1 MEYGKIIGESYRYMK
16 EGVFGRWERWLL
28 LLMSIVVFPFILGYI
43 ARIYRGDTPAPRF
56 EEGGLF
62 LIGLKMLFAALIYAI
77 PVIAVLAV
85 TIIYAVVNFMP
96 ALMAGGDPVSFAMT
110 NPDQFVGVLLG
121 VAAGLIVTIII
132 GIIITLIS
140 TIGLIRFAKTGSF
153 SEAFN
158 FSAIFGTIRAIGWG
172 TYIVA
177 MIIYWVIGMVIF
189 GVLELLNLIPT
200 VGWVL
205 YWIAYLIIIVPYII
219 FAAKYVT
226 LVYES
231 AKEPVSGESTD
242 IPE

>member
-1 MEYGKIIGESYRYMK
+1 MEYGKIIGESYNYMK

-28 LLMSIVVFPFILGYI
+28 LLMSMVVFPFILGYI

-62 LIGLKMLFAALIYAI
+62 LTGLKLLFAGLIYAI

-96 ALMAGGDPVSFAMT
+96 AIMAGDPVSFAMA
-110 NPDQFVGVLLG
+110 NPDKFVGVLLG

-140 TIGLIRFAKTGSF
+140 TIGLIRFAKTGRF

-158 FSAIFGTIRAIGWG
+158 FSAIFGKIRAIGWG

-177 MIIYWVIGMVIF
+177 MIIYWVIGMALF

-205 YWIAYLIIIVPYII
+205 YWIAYIIVIVPFTV

-231 AKEPVSGESTD
+231 AEEPVSVQSAGL
-242 IPE
+242 PE